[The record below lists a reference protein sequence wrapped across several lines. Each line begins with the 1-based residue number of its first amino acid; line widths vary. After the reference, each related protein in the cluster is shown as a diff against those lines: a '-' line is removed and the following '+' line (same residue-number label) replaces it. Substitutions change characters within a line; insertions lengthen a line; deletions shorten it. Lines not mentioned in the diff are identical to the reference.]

1 MMLNK
6 KQHAFRAVVN
16 SRIQNSIVQ
25 IPVLSVAL
33 KSWQLASQAFA
44 EDNKNYRKKQ
54 QWKSFLC
61 ALICPQFAY
70 TWFEILESP
79 DLLMVA
85 THRKGLYLK
94 PFRVYMS
101 IRWTKKQKIKVV
113 LDTYRFIMCKNEAFI
128 QVLTHSGGIEM
139 MRFNLNDTIEG
150 ILVLRYDYRYRKEGE
165 LVFSFKCDCLGG
177 TIVDAAV
184 SFEEMEAGR
193 WACRIGCIQGQKQ
206 HVENSSKE
214 VQKLMY
220 GLRPKSFIVFI
231 VQEFSR
237 QLGFSA
243 VYGAGDAIQAYRR
256 KHAVH
261 LSWRH
266 SIHFDYNA
274 IWIESGGRRGN
285 DGWYELPLTPLR
297 KSIDEIKSNKRSLYL
312 KRYRMVDDLSLK
324 IAEAVKKIV

>member
-6 KQHAFRAVVN
+6 KQHAFRIVID
-16 SRIQNSIVQ
+16 SRIQNSIVH

-44 EDNKNYRKKQ
+44 EDNKSYRKKQ

-70 TWFEILESP
+70 TWFEILKSP
-79 DLLMVA
+79 DLLIVA

-101 IRWTKKQKIKVV
+101 IRWTKKQKIKAI
-113 LDTYRFIMCKNEAFI
+113 LDTYRFIMDKSEVFM
-128 QVLTHSGGIEM
+128 QVLTRSGCIEIA
-139 MRFNLNDTIEG
+139 RFNLNDIIEG
-150 ILVLRYDYRYRKEGE
+150 ILVLRYDYRYLKEGE
-165 LVFSFKCDCLGG
+165 LVFSFICDQLGG

-206 HVENSSKE
+206 HVENSSKAA
-214 VQKLMY
+214 QKLMY
-220 GLRPKSFIVFI
+220 GLRPKSFMVFI

-261 LSWRH
+261 LFWRH

-274 IWIESGGRRGN
+274 IWCESGGRRCK
-285 DGWYELPLTPLR
+285 DGWYELPLIPLR
-297 KSIDEIKSNKRSLYL
+297 KKIDAIKSNKRSLYL
-312 KRYRMVDDLSLK
+312 KRYCMLDDLSLQ